1 MKVITTTK
9 APAAIGPYSQGMEV
23 NGLVFSSG
31 QIPVNPKT
39 GEVPEG
45 IEAQARQSCKNVGE
59 ILKAAGI
66 GYENVIKT
74 TCFLAEMADFGAFNQ
89 VYEEFFVSRP
99 ARSCLAV
106 KELPKGV
113 LCEVEAIGV
122 KEN

>member
-1 MKVITTTK
+1 MKVLTTTK

-74 TCFLAEMADFGAFNQ
+74 TCFLAEMADFGAFNR

-99 ARSCLAV
+99 ARSCVAV